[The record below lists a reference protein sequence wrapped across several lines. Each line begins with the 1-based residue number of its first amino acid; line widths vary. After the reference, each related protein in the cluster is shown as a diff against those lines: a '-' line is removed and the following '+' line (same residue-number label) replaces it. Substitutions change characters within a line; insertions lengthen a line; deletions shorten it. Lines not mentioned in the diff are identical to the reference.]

1 MRINHQIRAEEVR
14 VLSEDKEMLGL
25 MTLSDALAKAQAAE
39 LDLVE
44 ISPDAKPPVVR
55 IVDWGKYRYEK
66 EKQAKQNQKN
76 QKQQEL
82 KQIRLSL
89 KISPHDLEI
98 KTDQAKK
105 FLTKGHKVKLTVR
118 LKGREMHHSY
128 LGKEV
133 LEKSLEILADYAKA
147 DSTVRKSGRE
157 FSITVSPIKK

>member
-1 MRINHQIRAEEVR
+1 MRINQQIRADQVR
-14 VLSEDKEMLGL
+14 VLSEDKEMLGV
-25 MTLSDALAKAQAAE
+25 MSVSEALNRAKESE

-44 ISPDAKPPVVR
+44 ISPNAKPPVVR

-89 KISPHDLEI
+89 KISPHDLDI
-98 KTDQAKK
+98 KIGQAKK

-133 LEKSLEILADYAKA
+133 LEKSLEILADSAKA

-157 FSITVSPIKK
+157 FSITVSPVKK